1 MSVDHK
7 RRLIVKS
14 VRPNNE
20 STIWAE
26 NVFSAKFIIHWD
38 TFLKNK
44 RETGTDSTL
53 DNTLFALFSSL
64 KSLTD
69 NSNLSAFRELTN
81 FNQFN
86 LRTKCQQRLLQ
97 ILDELM
103 YISALCKF
111 WEYLVFSCIEN
122 RPYRHLLNHIL
133 FIIGHLSML
142 LFYVQFDI
150 SFFCSLY
157 LEYLDCMQY
166 LFSAAVKG
174 LQIKVAQCQH
184 KDI

>member
-81 FNQFN
+81 FN
-86 LRTKCQQRLLQ
+86 
-97 ILDELM
+97 
-103 YISALCKF
+103 
-111 WEYLVFSCIEN
+111 
-122 RPYRHLLNHIL
+122 
-133 FIIGHLSML
+133 
-142 LFYVQFDI
+142 
-150 SFFCSLY
+150 
-157 LEYLDCMQY
+157 
-166 LFSAAVKG
+166 
-174 LQIKVAQCQH
+174 
-184 KDI
+184 